1 MQNKALPVIIKKSVI
16 QWDILGLF
24 FILLA
29 CDTASQLFFKLG
41 ASHSGEFPIDSL
53 SHILAYILALG
64 TNPMILGGVATIALA
79 FFCWLAIIAKVDL
92 SKAHTVT
99 SIAFGTVPLC
109 SVWLLGEHFTALQSL
124 GVILIM
130 LGAYIASEHNA

>member
-1 MQNKALPVIIKKSVI
+1 MQNKALATFTKKSAI
-16 QWDILGLF
+16 PWDILALF

-29 CDTASQLFFKLG
+29 CDTAAQLFFKLG
-41 ASHSGEFPIDSL
+41 ASHTGEFPIDSL
-53 SHILAYILALG
+53 SNILAYIQALG
-64 TNPMILGGVATIALA
+64 TSPMILAGIVTLAIA
-79 FFCWLAIIAKVDL
+79 FFCWLAIIAKIDL
-92 SKAHTVT
+92 SKAHTIT

>member
-1 MQNKALPVIIKKSVI
+1 MQNKAVTAIIKKPAI

-29 CDTASQLFFKLG
+29 CDTAAQLFFKLG
-41 ASHSGEFPIDSL
+41 ASHTGEFPIDSL
-53 SHILAYILALG
+53 NHIITYVLALG
-64 TNPMILGGVATIALA
+64 TNPMVLAGIATIAVA

-130 LGAYIASEHNA
+130 LGAYIASEHNG

>member
-1 MQNKALPVIIKKSVI
+1 MQNKALAAIIKKPVI
-16 QWDILGLF
+16 KWDILGLF

-29 CDTASQLFFKLG
+29 CDTAAQLFFKLG
-41 ASHSGEFPIDSL
+41 ASHTGEFPINSL
-53 SHILAYILALG
+53 SQMVAYILALG
-64 TNPMILGGVATIALA
+64 NNSMVLAGMATIAIA

-109 SVWLLGEHFTALQSL
+109 SVWLLGEHFTALQWI

>member
-1 MQNKALPVIIKKSVI
+1 MQNKALTTIIKKSVI

-41 ASHSGEFPIDSL
+41 ASHTGEFPIS
-53 SHILAYILALG
+53 SISGTASYIMSLG
-64 TNPMILGGVATIALA
+64 TNPMIMAGVGTIGIA
-79 FFCWLAIIAKVDL
+79 FLCWLAIIAKVDL

-109 SVWLLGEHFTALQSL
+109 SVWLLGEHFTPMQWV
-124 GVILIM
+124 GVALIM